1 VFGVGPDSS
10 LLRALNAGGG
20 GEQALGRHVVAA
32 LLNAAHP
39 NINYAYT
46 VAQVIAMVQSAYATG
61 NFEGVKDTLEDNN
74 ELEGDIGS

>member
-1 VFGVGPDSS
+1 
-10 LLRALNAGGG
+10 
-20 GEQALGRHVVAA
+20 VVAA